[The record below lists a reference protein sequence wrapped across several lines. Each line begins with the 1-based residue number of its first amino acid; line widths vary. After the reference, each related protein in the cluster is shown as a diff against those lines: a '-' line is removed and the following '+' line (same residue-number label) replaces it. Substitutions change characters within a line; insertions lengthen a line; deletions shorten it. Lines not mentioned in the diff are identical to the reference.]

1 MNWFRRN
8 KARRKPNRKVNRK
21 IDRETEQVPLN
32 WRRPLAM
39 IAAFAAVGAAGFGIW
54 SAIVNAGYE
63 EFRTLEIS
71 GPMRNVS
78 AQDIQ
83 DVLTDHL
90 ENGFLEFNIVAARED
105 VVALPWVRNAS
116 LRRGW
121 PGVLHVQLEEQ
132 EPVATWLG
140 TALMNSDGEV
150 FVDGAVGY
158 SGVLPDIGGPA
169 GMQLDLLERMR
180 ELRAELSPRS
190 LNLKRIYRTERR
202 AERIWLANGVEV
214 RLGRRDYDK
223 RLNRFIDIA
232 WPALQDKAATVEYVD
247 MRYTNGFAVGWK
259 QENSN
264 DAGNASGEASDVQ
277 ENG

>member
-8 KARRKPNRKVNRK
+8 KARRKPNRK
-21 IDRETEQVPLN
+21 IDREAEQVPRN
-32 WRRPLAM
+32 WRRPFAM
-39 IAAFAAVGAAGFGIW
+39 LVVFTAVAAAGYGAW

-71 GPMRNVS
+71 GPMRNVN
-78 AQDIQ
+78 AQDVQ
-83 DVLTDHL
+83 DVLGEHL
-90 ENGFLEFNIVAARED
+90 KNGFLDFNIVAARED
-105 VVALPWVRNAS
+105 VVSLPWVRNAS

-132 EPVATWLG
+132 EPVATWFG
-140 TALMNSDGEV
+140 TALLNSEGEV
-150 FVDGAVGY
+150 FVDGAIGY
-158 SGVLPDIGGPA
+158 SGMLPDLGGPA
-169 GMQLDLLERMR
+169 GMQSDLLERMR
-180 ELRAELSPRS
+180 ELRTELSTRS
-190 LNLKRIYRTERR
+190 LMLKRVYRTERR
-202 AERIWLANGVEV
+202 AERIWLENGIEV

-223 RLNRFIDIA
+223 RLNRFVDIA
-232 WPALQDKAATVEYVD
+232 WPALQDKAASVEYVD

-259 QENSN
+259 QEISN